1 MEKSCRKYELKASS
15 RPLFWQT
22 TQNSYCMQE
31 ILLKIGYLERRL
43 LKTFKKLTLFFL
55 LNLAPFNGQSYEKQK
70 GPGTSDQSLFRLQ
83 KKFTKIS

>member
-43 LKTFKKLTLFFL
+43 LKTFKKLTL
-55 LNLAPFNGQSYEKQK
+55 
-70 GPGTSDQSLFRLQ
+70 
-83 KKFTKIS
+83 KFI